1 MPGEWIRL
9 EVMAPDHVRYVIV
22 INGRM
27 IPGEIV
33 FFAPTIVVRD
43 NINLDMRAAQ

>member
-1 MPGEWIRL
+1 VQARMPGEWIRL

-27 IPGEIV
+27 IPGEID
-33 FFAPTIVVRD
+33 FSRPRSWYATT
-43 NINLDMRAAQ
+43 